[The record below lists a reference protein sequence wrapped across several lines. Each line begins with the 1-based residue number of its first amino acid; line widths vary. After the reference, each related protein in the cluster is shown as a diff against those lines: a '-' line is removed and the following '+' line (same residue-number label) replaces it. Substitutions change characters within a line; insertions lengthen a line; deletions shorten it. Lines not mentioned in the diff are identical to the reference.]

1 MTDTCVIRCQTA
13 SGKSLDELTKLIAL
27 RVERLK
33 ELSKDAVIATAID
46 VLISLRA
53 DTLVAEPD
61 KSVDPPRRITPRG
74 DLFISFRGKIPCL
87 RVGSRRGPEYS
98 GGGSFFFA
106 TEGAKAA
113 ELKVFQIVSCHE
125 RIDPYFVAARNVGEA
140 LKFEGRRI
148 RTRVENKGGLAQTAL
163 GVAMAKIST
172 RNPAT
177 TNKKNKIARVLASK
191 LSHVT
196 ITGDGFGEGSFGLSY
211 SSELDYS
218 VAALKSGEGA
228 MDAAMQRAANKIAG
242 QITHAAHQAGD
253 FEHDIKTPFPD
264 VRRRR

>member
-46 VLISLRA
+46 VLVSLRA
-53 DTLVAEPD
+53 DTLVAEPG
-61 KSVDPPRRITPRG
+61 KSVDPPRRITPRN
-74 DLFISFRGKIPCL
+74 DLFLSYRNKTPCL
-87 RVGSRRGPEYS
+87 RVGSRHGPVY
-98 GGGSFFFA
+98 GGYDWIYFA
-106 TEGAKAA
+106 TKGAKASDLKIFYIVPRHENA
-113 ELKVFQIVSCHE
+113 ES
-125 RIDPYFVAARNVGEA
+125 YFVAARDVSEA
-140 LKFEGRRI
+140 LRYEGEKI
-148 RTRVENKGGLAQTAL
+148 TGRVRSRGGLAQTAL
-163 GVAMAKIST
+163 GIAMAKIST
-172 RNPAT
+172 KNNPTAKPT
-177 TNKKNKIARVLASK
+177 MQLMANK

-211 SSELDYS
+211 SSELDYGI
-218 VAALKSGEGA
+218 AALKSGDAG
-228 MDAAMQRAANKIAG
+228 MDGAMQRAANKIAG

-264 VRRRR
+264 VRRRG

>member
-13 SGKSLDELTKLIAL
+13 SGKSLDEFTKLIAL

-46 VLISLRA
+46 VLVSLRA
-53 DTLVAEPD
+53 DTLVAEPG

-87 RVGSRRGPEYS
+87 RVGSMHGPRYS
-98 GGGSFFFA
+98 GRGSFFFA
-106 TEGAKAA
+106 GKGAKAS
-113 ELKVFQIVSCHE
+113 ELKVFQIVSRHE
-125 RIDPYFVAARNVGEA
+125 RINPYFVAAHDVSEA
-140 LKFEGRRI
+140 LQFEGSRI
-148 RTRVENKGGLAQTAL
+148 RTRVEKKGTLAKTAL

-172 RNPAT
+172 RNDGSSS
-177 TNKKNKIARVLASK
+177 KIAQILGSK

-196 ITGDGFGEGSFGLSY
+196 VFGDGFGEGSFGLSY
-211 SSELDYS
+211 SSELDYGI
-218 VAALKSGEGA
+218 AALKSG
-228 MDAAMQRAANKIAG
+228 DAGVDGAMQRAANKIAG
-242 QITHAAHQAGD
+242 QITHAAHQADD